1 MVSNHD
7 IWSAYAD
14 VRSTGPLVHNITNYV
29 SMDIAA
35 NTLLAAGAS
44 PAMVHAIDE
53 AADFT
58 GISSAL
64 VINIGTLSPPW
75 VEAMRLAATAANAR
89 GMPWVLDPVGVG
101 ATPYRTKVAAELLDL
116 GPTVLRCNA
125 SEALALAGATFGG
138 KGVDSTAGS
147 DEAHD
152 AARELARAAGGVVAV
167 TGVVD
172 HITDGSEV
180 ISVAGGHELMPR
192 VTALGC
198 SVSALVGA
206 FCAVREDRMLATAA
220 ALAIIA
226 VAGKRAGRDA
236 MGPGSFRVRLLDE
249 LYTMDEAVVLAEA
262 DLR

>member
-1 MVSNHD
+1 M
-7 IWSAYAD
+7 
-14 VRSTGPLVHNITNYV
+14 
-29 SMDIAA
+29 
-35 NTLLAAGAS
+35 
-44 PAMVHAIDE
+44 
-53 AADFT
+53 
-58 GISSAL
+58 
-64 VINIGTLSPPW
+64 
-75 VEAMRLAATAANAR
+75 
-89 GMPWVLDPVGVG
+89 
-101 ATPYRTKVAAELLDL
+101 
-116 GPTVLRCNA
+116 
-125 SEALALAGATFGG
+125 
-138 KGVDSTAGS
+138 
-147 DEAHD
+147 
-152 AARELARAAGGVVAV
+152 
-167 TGVVD
+167 VD